1 MRRFSRL
8 NDGVPDLRCS
18 RHTVRFVPDMIHLD
32 TSSFQSASRAV
43 LSFLHQQ
50 LGFDL
55 WMVTRVAG
63 SDWIVLQTEG
73 RHLDIAP
80 SKVYRWS
87 DTFCSEMAKGNGPR
101 AAPQIDCVP
110 AYANSPVGRE
120 LQVKAYIGSP
130 LFGIDGSLF
139 GTLCAIHPAPRPESI
154 IQAQSMVDL
163 FGQLLSTILQLELKA
178 TDAVRQAERLTIEA
192 LTDTLTKT
200 YNRRGWDRFLS
211 SEEERCS
218 RFGHP
223 AAVLVIDLN
232 GLKRINDTQGH
243 ASGDALIMRAA
254 ASLRRA
260 TRATDIVARLGG
272 DEFGILAVECD
283 RDCSEILLQRI
294 RAVLVEDNV
303 SASVGLAMRTPSLG
317 LAHAWSEADQRM
329 YAEKHVQKN
338 ADAAEAL

>member
-1 MRRFSRL
+1 
-8 NDGVPDLRCS
+8 
-18 RHTVRFVPDMIHLD
+18 MINLD
-32 TSSFQSASRAV
+32 SSSFTSAARAI

-55 WMVTRVAG
+55 WMLTRVAG
-63 SDWIVLQTEG
+63 NEWVVLQTEG
-73 RHLDIAP
+73 RHPDIAP
-80 SKVYRWS
+80 NKVYRWS
-87 DTFCSEMAKGNGPR
+87 DSFCSEMAKGNGPR
-101 AAPQIDCVP
+101 VAPQSDLVP
-110 AYANSPVGRE
+110 AYAKSPIGRE

-130 LFGIDGSLF
+130 LVGIDGRLF
-139 GTLCAIHPAPRPESI
+139 GTLCAIHPAPLPESLVHA
-154 IQAQSMVDL
+154 QAMVDL

-178 TDAVRQAERLTIEA
+178 TDAIRQTERLAIEA

-200 YNRRGWDRFLS
+200 YNRRGWDRLLS

-243 ASGDALIMRAA
+243 ASGDSLIMRAA

-260 TRATDIVARLGG
+260 TRASDVVARLGG

-283 RDCSEILLQRI
+283 RDYSDILLQRI
-294 RAVLVEDNV
+294 RAVLAEDNV
-303 SASVGLAMRTPSLG
+303 SASVGMAMRTPSLG

-329 YAEKHVQKN
+329 YAEKRAQMKLIAV
-338 ADAAEAL
+338 EAGS

>member
-1 MRRFSRL
+1 
-8 NDGVPDLRCS
+8 
-18 RHTVRFVPDMIHLD
+18 MINLD

-43 LSFLHQQ
+43 LSFLHRQ

-73 RHLDIAP
+73 RHPEIAP

-87 DTFCSEMAKGNGPR
+87 DSFCSEMAKGNGPR
-101 AAPQIDCVP
+101 VAPRSDLVP
-110 AYANSPVGRE
+110 AYANSPIGRE

-130 LFGIDGSLF
+130 LFGTDGRLF

-154 IQAQSMVDL
+154 VQAQSMVDL

-178 TDAVRQAERLTIEA
+178 TDAARQTERLTIEA

-200 YNRRGWDRFLS
+200 YNRRGWDRLLS

-283 RDCSEILLQRI
+283 RDCSDILLQRI

-303 SASVGLAMRTPSLG
+303 SASVGLSMRTPSQG

-329 YAEKHVQKN
+329 YAEKRSQRN
-338 ADAAEAL
+338 ADAAEAHA